1 MSNPHL
7 TPLLE
12 AVAALESAWCD
23 AECGTDLD
31 RTQLLAVNAAMGTL
45 QRRFDGLRAEVAAG
59 IEHESRPE
67 LGPDGLAKQ
76 QGFRNSATLIAATTG
91 GTTGDASKLTKLGK
105 ATAPRSNLLG
115 EKLPPKYPA
124 VQDALQRG
132 TIAAAAGSLIVAML
146 DRARLNAS
154 IEQIVEAEALL
165 VEGAAGLSCDD
176 VRKLVTRAEAWL
188 NPDGV
193 EPREDEARA
202 SRSLTMF
209 ERDGSLFVN
218 FRTDV
223 ASGAPI
229 KNAIQAWVTAT
240 FQARNTNP
248 NANAGHS
255 DTCEGTATGSG
266 VPNDVGTAAAGDAPE
281 GWAMP
286 GDDRRTVA
294 QLQADALTAICEHI
308 TGCDNNELPLTGAT
322 VIVRVS
328 LDDLT
333 AGTGVATIDGT
344 DQPISISTCRQM
356 AASGGV
362 IPAVLGSDGEILDWG
377 REKRLFTKAQRLA
390 LVERDG
396 GCVMCGLPP
405 QMTKAHHIRWWQR
418 DTGPTDLNNGV
429 LLCTS
434 CHHRIH
440 DNGWTIHVDGTKRTS
455 KVWIIPPAT
464 VDPTQTPRLGGRA
477 RYDIAA

>member
-1 MSNPHL
+1 MTNPHL

-12 AVAALESAWCD
+12 AVASLEVAWDD
-23 AECGTDLD
+23 ADCGADLS
-31 RTQLLAVNAAMGTL
+31 REQLLAANAAISTL
-45 QRRFDGLRAEVAAG
+45 RRRLDGLHTEVAAG
-59 IEHESRPE
+59 IDHESRPE
-67 LGPDGLAKQ
+67 LGPDSLSKQ

-91 GTTGDASKLTKLGK
+91 GSTGEAAKLTKLGK

-115 EKLPPKYPA
+115 ERLPAKYPA
-124 VQDALQRG
+124 VEAAIHRG
-132 TIAAAAGSLIVAML
+132 TIAADAGSLIVGLL
-146 DRARLNAS
+146 DRVRLHTTVERVA
-154 IEQIVEAEALL
+154 EAEALL
-165 VEGAAGLSCDD
+165 VEQSSGLTLHE
-176 VRKLVTRAEAWL
+176 VRKLVTHAEAWL

-193 EPREDEARA
+193 EPREEEARA
-202 SRSLTMF
+202 NRSLTMY
-209 ERDGSLFVN
+209 ERDGSLFIN
-218 FRTDV
+218 FCTDV
-223 ASGAPI
+223 ASGTPVKA
-229 KNAIQAWVTAT
+229 AIDAWVTAT
-240 FQARNTNP
+240 FQARTND
-248 NANAGHS
+248 G
-255 DTCEGTATGSG
+255 DTA
-266 VPNDVGTAAAGDAPE
+266 
-281 GWAMP
+281 
-286 GDDRRTVA
+286 DDTEADHRTVA

-308 TGCDNNELPLTGAT
+308 TGCDNNGLPLTGAT

-377 REKRLFTKAQRLA
+377 REKRLFTRAQRLA

-405 QMTKAHHIRWWQR
+405 HMTKAHHIRWWQR
-418 DTGPTDLNNGV
+418 DTGPTDLSNGV

-440 DNGWTIHVDGTKRTS
+440 DNGWNIHVDGTKRTS

-464 VDPTQTPRLGGRA
+464 VDPAQTPRLGGRA